1 MLVDCY
7 KRHNKS
13 VFKIT
18 GDIFD
23 GDYGSEVENRL
34 ENEFY
39 SLLDKKERIQVA
51 KVKWSNARLLLDH
64 AVRQIGVACSKWSSL
79 KHIPSTYAIL
89 FTRQLKCLATN
100 NKLIPQK
107 CSQICVFNIF
117 ISFCK
122 YTHTHICIYIYTYT
136 YTYMTK

>member
-1 MLVDCY
+1 MLVNCY

-18 GDIFD
+18 GDIVD
-23 GDYGSEVENRL
+23 GDYGSEMENRL

-51 KVKWSNARLLLDH
+51 KVKWSNARLLLDN

-100 NKLIPQK
+100 NKLIPKK

-117 ISFCK
+117 ISFCIH
-122 YTHTHICIYIYTYT
+122 THTHICIYIYIHI
-136 YTYMTK
+136 

>member
-1 MLVDCY
+1 MQVNCY

-51 KVKWSNARLLLDH
+51 KVKWSNARLLLD
-64 AVRQIGVACSKWSSL
+64 QIK
-79 KHIPSTYAIL
+79 YAFSIYL
-89 FTRQLKCLATN
+89 FHF
-100 NKLIPQK
+100 
-107 CSQICVFNIF
+107 V
-117 ISFCK
+117 
-122 YTHTHICIYIYTYT
+122 YTHTHTHMYIYIHIHI
-136 YTYMTK
+136 